1 MNYGGTRDEIE
12 EGDTVVIYL
21 SPQSMYPIK
30 VTKQSLSKKGEVID
44 NVFQTSYGALQVR
57 DLIGKKFGHKI
68 QFSSGWGYVL
78 KLTPE
83 LWTLTLPHRTQILYT
98 PDISVILMNLE
109 LKAGSVVVESGM
121 YCFKHQKKEILVC
134 LG

>member
-1 MNYGGTRDEIE
+1 MNYEGNRDEIK

-21 SPQSMYPIK
+21 NPQSMYSIK
-30 VTKQSLSKKGEVID
+30 VTQTAVSKKGDVID
-44 NVFQTSYGALQVR
+44 NVFQTSFGALQVK

-68 QFSSGWGYVL
+68 SFSSGWGYVL

-98 PDISVILMNLE
+98 PDISVILMNLD
-109 LKAGSVVVESGM
+109 LKTGSVVVESGTV
-121 YCFKHQKKEILVC
+121 FSRLA
-134 LG
+134 